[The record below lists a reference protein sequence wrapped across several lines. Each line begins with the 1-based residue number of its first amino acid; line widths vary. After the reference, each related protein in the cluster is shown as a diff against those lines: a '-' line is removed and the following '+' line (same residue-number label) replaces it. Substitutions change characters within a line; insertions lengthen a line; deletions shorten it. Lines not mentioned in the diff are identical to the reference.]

1 MFNKSFIIFHSEM
14 TTMFLKSF
22 FVLITSFFQCPLLW
36 SNRWEGSYFLWLK
49 KLSGGGRIRNNKKE
63 RREKIRKILDK
74 LDFIHWYFIYSI
86 RIFHMLSFFFFVI
99 MRKIFID
106 EETILFS
113 GMNNSK
119 KRYVI
124 LGNQVNGNL
133 KDLDRRRYLQ
143 MYPNFFLNECIRYCK
158 YDFCNNFFGRYFQ
171 EMISIA
177 VWLGAVWIEDRF

>member
-1 MFNKSFIIFHSEM
+1 M
-14 TTMFLKSF
+14 
-22 FVLITSFFQCPLLW
+22 
-36 SNRWEGSYFLWLK
+36 
-49 KLSGGGRIRNNKKE
+49 SGGGRIRNNKKE
-63 RREKIRKILDK
+63 IREKIRKILDK
-74 LDFIHWYFIYSI
+74 LDFVHWYFIYSI
-86 RIFHMLSFFFFVI
+86 ATYLKIKGIPYVVFFFLI

-143 MYPNFFLNECIRYCK
+143 MYPNFF
-158 YDFCNNFFGRYFQ
+158 
-171 EMISIA
+171 
-177 VWLGAVWIEDRF
+177 

>member
-1 MFNKSFIIFHSEM
+1 
-14 TTMFLKSF
+14 
-22 FVLITSFFQCPLLW
+22 
-36 SNRWEGSYFLWLK
+36 
-49 KLSGGGRIRNNKKE
+49 
-63 RREKIRKILDK
+63 
-74 LDFIHWYFIYSI
+74 
-86 RIFHMLSFFFFVI
+86 